1 MLIKPYTNTE
11 KYLGLLHKVRLDEI
25 INMHKEIFDNY
36 KMNSFVIGNIKEA
49 HAQRLVEHIFN
60 MFKGFHSIE

>member
-1 MLIKPYTNTE
+1 
-11 KYLGLLHKVRLDEI
+11 
-25 INMHKEIFDNY
+25 MHKEIFDNY